1 MLRVTD
7 GIALDDH
14 EVEERFVRGIGP
26 GGQNAR
32 KEETAVELR
41 LSIGGSSLPADV
53 KVRLRVLAKTA
64 VTIDG
69 VLVIVSRAS
78 RSQVENRRAAR
89 ARLIA
94 LLRRAA
100 IPPAKRRLTTPPR
113 AIREER
119 LATKKSRGVLKA
131 TRSSLRED

>member
-7 GIALDDH
+7 SIALDDH
-14 EVEERFVRGIGP
+14 EIEERFVRGLGP

-32 KEETAVELR
+32 REETAVELR
-41 LSIGGSSLPADV
+41 LNIGGSSLPAGV
-53 KVRLRVLAKTA
+53 KVRLRLLAKTA
-64 VTIDG
+64 VTTDG
-69 VLVIVSRAS
+69 VLVIVGRAS
-78 RSQVENRRAAR
+78 RSQAENRRAAC

-100 IPPAKRRLTTPPR
+100 IPARKRHLTTPPR

-119 LATKKSRGVLKA
+119 LATKKRRGVLKA
-131 TRSSLRED
+131 SRNSLRED